1 MAALDQSLIVFFDGY
16 CNLCNG
22 AVNFLLKEDLSKK
35 IKFAAL
41 SGKTAQK
48 LLSTNDNSTII
59 FLVNGVELK
68 KSAAV
73 FALIDYLGSK
83 WKLLKLLKVF
93 PKDLLDNI
101 YDVISRNRYKWFGQK
116 DYCRMPTAIEKE
128 RFLD

>member
-1 MAALDQSLIVFFDGY
+1 LAALDQSLIVFFDGY

-22 AVNFLLKEDLSKK
+22 AVNFILKEDLSKK

-41 SGKTAQK
+41 SGTTAQK

-68 KSAAV
+68 RSAAV
-73 FALIDYLGSK
+73 FALLDYLSPK
-83 WKLLKLLKVF
+83 WKFLKILKAF
-93 PKDLLDNI
+93 PNDILDSL
-101 YDVISRNRYKWFGQK
+101 YDVISKNRYKWFGQK
-116 DYCRMPTAIEKE
+116 NYCRMPTALEKE

>member
-22 AVNFLLKEDLSKK
+22 AVNFILKEDLSKK

-41 SGKTAQK
+41 SGTTAQK

-68 KSAAV
+68 RSAAV
-73 FALIDYLGSK
+73 FALLDYLSPK
-83 WKLLKLLKVF
+83 WKFLKILKAF
-93 PKDLLDNI
+93 PNDILDSL
-101 YDVISRNRYKWFGQK
+101 YDVISKNRYKWFGQK
-116 DYCRMPTAIEKE
+116 NYCRMPTALEKE

>member
-22 AVNFLLKEDLSKK
+22 AVNFILKEDLSKK

-41 SGKTAQK
+41 SGTTAQT

-68 KSAAV
+68 RSAAV
-73 FALIDYLGSK
+73 FALLDYLSPK
-83 WKLLKLLKVF
+83 WKFLKILKAF
-93 PKDLLDNI
+93 PNDILDNI
-101 YDVISRNRYKWFGQK
+101 YDVISKNRYKWFGQK
-116 DYCRMPTAIEKE
+116 DYCRMPTALEKK